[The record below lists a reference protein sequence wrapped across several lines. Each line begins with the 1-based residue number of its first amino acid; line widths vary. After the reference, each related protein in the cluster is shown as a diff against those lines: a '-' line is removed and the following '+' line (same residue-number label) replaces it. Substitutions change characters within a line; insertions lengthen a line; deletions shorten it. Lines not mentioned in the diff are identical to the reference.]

1 MLQFELKPAS
11 WQHEL
16 NEFFGNR
23 DQVLPACEIVDGPE
37 AFTVILDVPGFKNED
52 IELELKDRHLHIVGT
67 RGARTLGERDRLLRQ
82 ERRFGKFHRVFAL
95 PDGID
100 EQNVTARNANGVLEI
115 TLPKSAVV
123 GRKIVVN

>member
-1 MLQFELKPAS
+1 MLQFELKPAA

-23 DQVLPACEIVDGPE
+23 DQVLPACEIIDSPE
-37 AFTVILDVPGFKNED
+37 AFTVTLDVPGFKRED

-67 RGARTLGERDRLLRQ
+67 RKAPELGERARLLRQ
-82 ERRFGKFHRVFAL
+82 ERRFGKFHRAFAL

-100 EQNVTARNANGVLEI
+100 EQHVTARFTDGVLSI
-115 TLPKSAVV
+115 TLPKTAIV
-123 GRKIVVN
+123 GRKIVVS